1 MSPYRSASTY
11 LTSYAPPPAPPAG
24 FQLGDLLRILSARRA
39 LITRVTL
46 AAIVLATL
54 FAFML
59 PNQYTSSAVVMLD
72 QRRNN
77 VTDLSA
83 ILSQLPADPATL
95 QNQIQIITSREL
107 ASEVVTKTHLY
118 DDPEFA
124 PRLVPE
130 GPAGL
135 LYWDFWFPS
144 ADGGNVTLIHDR
156 IVANFLK
163 HISAEANGLSTAIT
177 IYATARTPEKA
188 QMIADAM
195 SQAYVDDQVNAKRN
209 ANLGTSDWLDKRTN
223 DLAQQMMLE
232 QQAVEQYKVQ
242 HGLNEGTPGSGSL
255 VDQPC
260 ERAVGG
266 TVHAGAGRP
275 QTGL

>member
-95 QNQIQIITSREL
+95 QNQIQIIT
-107 ASEVVTKTHLY
+107 
-118 DDPEFA
+118 
-124 PRLVPE
+124 
-130 GPAGL
+130 
-135 LYWDFWFPS
+135 
-144 ADGGNVTLIHDR
+144 
-156 IVANFLK
+156 
-163 HISAEANGLSTAIT
+163 
-177 IYATARTPEKA
+177 
-188 QMIADAM
+188 
-195 SQAYVDDQVNAKRN
+195 
-209 ANLGTSDWLDKRTN
+209 
-223 DLAQQMMLE
+223 
-232 QQAVEQYKVQ
+232 
-242 HGLNEGTPGSGSL
+242 
-255 VDQPC
+255 
-260 ERAVGG
+260 
-266 TVHAGAGRP
+266 
-275 QTGL
+275 